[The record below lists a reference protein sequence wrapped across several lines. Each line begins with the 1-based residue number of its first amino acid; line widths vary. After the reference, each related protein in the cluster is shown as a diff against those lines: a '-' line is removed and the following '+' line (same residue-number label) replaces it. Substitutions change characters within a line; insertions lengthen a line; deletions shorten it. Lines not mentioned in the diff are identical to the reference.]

1 MAGDEAASPPK
12 TPTESTSRRR
22 SPLLPSLVCS
32 PSPSCYL
39 DELLPLC
46 FLPVMFT
53 QQLCEETTQGACIS
67 MGMGGQRPGFP
78 CVSVLQLAELSGH
91 QDIYE
96 VSWAPWFPHA

>member
-53 QQLCEETTQGACIS
+53 QQLCEETTQGARIS

-78 CVSVLQLAELSGH
+78 CVSVLQLAELSDH

-96 VSWAPWFPHA
+96 VSWAPGFPHA